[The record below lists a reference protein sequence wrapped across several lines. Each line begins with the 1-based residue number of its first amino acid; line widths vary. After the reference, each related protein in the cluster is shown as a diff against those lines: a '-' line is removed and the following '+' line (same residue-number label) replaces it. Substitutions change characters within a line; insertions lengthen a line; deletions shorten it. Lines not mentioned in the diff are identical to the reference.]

1 MGGVSVADLADEL
14 ADQQLARGRY
24 PRASLWRSLTDS
36 VLPPRCPSC
45 RARVADPDNLCGA
58 CWGQVHFIRPPL
70 CDRLGIPLPFGTED
84 AIVSAAALAD
94 PPEYDR
100 ARAVARYDGRM
111 RTLVHQFKFSDRGD
125 LSVLF
130 GRWLVTAGEVL
141 LRDSDVLMPVPLH
154 RRRLLSRRFNQSA
167 MLAKEVGRLTQ
178 HEVIPNGLRRVR
190 RTRPQ
195 IGLTEDQR
203 RANVRRAFRLTASAA
218 VAVQGR
224 RVLLID
230 DVITTGATVNA
241 CARVLKRAGATRV
254 DVLALAIVG
263 LG

>member
-1 MGGVSVADLADEL
+1 MQEMPTAEADEHTTAGHAL
-14 ADQQLARGRY
+14 
-24 PRASLWRSLTDS
+24 RASLWRSLADTL
-36 VLPPRCPSC
+36 LPPRCPSC

-58 CWGQVHFIRPPL
+58 CWREVHFIRAPL

-111 RTLVHQFKFSDRGD
+111 RTLIHQFKFSDRAD
-125 LSVLF
+125 LRVLF
-130 GRWLVTAGEVL
+130 GRWLIAAGEPLLGDCDLVL
-141 LRDSDVLMPVPLH
+141 PVPLH

-167 MLAKEVGRLTQ
+167 MLAQEVGRLAGRYVLT
-178 HEVIPNGLRRVR
+178 NGLRRVR

-195 IGLTEDQR
+195 IGLSEDQR
-203 RANVRRAFRLTASAA
+203 RANVRRAFRLTPSAEAA
-218 VAVQGR
+218 VGGR
-224 RVLLID
+224 NVLLVD

-241 CARVLKRAGATRV
+241 CARVLKRAGAKRV

>member
-1 MGGVSVADLADEL
+1 ML
-14 ADQQLARGRY
+14 
-24 PRASLWRSLTDS
+24 
-36 VLPPRCPSC
+36 LPPRCPSC

-58 CWGQVHFIRPPL
+58 CWREVHFIRAPL

-94 PPEYDR
+94 PPQYDR

-111 RTLVHQFKFSDRGD
+111 RTLIHQFKFSDRGD
-125 LSVLF
+125 LRVLF
-130 GRWLVTAGEVL
+130 GRWLIAAGEPLLGDCDLVL
-141 LRDSDVLMPVPLH
+141 PVPLH

-167 MLAKEVGRLTQ
+167 MLAQEVGRLARRDVFT
-178 HEVIPNGLRRVR
+178 NGLRRVR

-195 IGLTEDQR
+195 IGLSEDQR
-203 RANVRRAFRLTASAA
+203 RANVRRAFRLTPSAEAA
-218 VAVQGR
+218 VAGR
-224 RVLLID
+224 NVLLID

-241 CARVLKRAGATRV
+241 CARVLKRAGAKRV